1 MIKKQE
7 KKILKQI
14 LKVPKKL
21 PDSKTKIVMNPKSY
35 SRLFK
40 DLGKRANIK
49 IRATKLKKGERRKI
63 V

>member
-7 KKILKQI
+7 KKIIKQI

-21 PDSKTKIVMNPKSY
+21 QDSKTKIVMSPKSY
-35 SRLFK
+35 SQLFK
-40 DLGKRANIK
+40 DLGNRANIK
-49 IRATKLKKGERRKI
+49 IKASKLKRGERRRI

>member
-21 PDSKTKIVMNPKSY
+21 PNSKTKIVMSPKSY
-35 SRLFK
+35 NQLFK
-40 DLGKRANIK
+40 DIGNRANIK
-49 IRATKLKKGERRKI
+49 IKATKLKKSERRK
-63 V
+63 VV

>member
-21 PDSKTKIVMNPKSY
+21 PNSKTKIVMSPKSY
-35 SRLFK
+35 SQLFK
-40 DLGKRANIK
+40 DLGNRANIK
-49 IRATKLKKGERRKI
+49 ITVTKLKKGGRRKVI
-63 V
+63 

>member
-21 PDSKTKIVMNPKSY
+21 PNSKTKIVMSPKSY
-35 SRLFK
+35 NQLFK
-40 DLGKRANIK
+40 DLGNRANIK
-49 IRATKLKKGERRKI
+49 ITATKLKKGGRRKVI
-63 V
+63 